1 MGVTTSGI
9 GADRNKKLGIKEKY
23 RLMTRDLGWEPT
35 YRDRAEIFPYENYE
49 GIIVHDWNKWEDP
62 FRLTMDAYWKYQAEK
77 ERKFYA
83 IIDAHAQNNGHL
95 NITDARYLSALKIF
109 LQAISPVEYAAHR
122 GFARVGRE
130 FPGVGTQVACQMQ
143 AIDEIRH
150 AQTQIHAMSNY
161 NRYYNGFHLFADAR
175 DRIWYTSVARS
186 FIDDAMTAGPF
197 EFMIAIGFS
206 FEYVLTNLLFVP
218 FMSGAAYNGDMATVT
233 FGFSAQSDE
242 ARHMTL
248 GLECIKFMLE
258 QDPANLPIVQGWI
271 DKWFWRGFRV
281 LGLVSTMMDYMLPKR
296 VMSWREAWEIYGVE
310 NGGALFRDLARYGI
324 RPPKGWDDAEKAIDH
339 MSHQFML
346 GLYQWSF
353 GTAFHSWIP
362 GEEDLRWLSEKYPT
376 TFDRYYR
383 PRWEHIAKV
392 AAEGNQFKNFGLP
405 RLCQVCQLPG
415 VFTEPDDPTLS
426 CHRHSHYKGEIY
438 HCCSDGC
445 RDIFENEPEKYIQA
459 WLPMPQLFQ
468 APLFGD
474 LGAWMNWVSLR
485 DGEDNGDYAGSI
497 DEKNFR
503 TWRGVATSN
512 F

>member
-1 MGVTTSGI
+1 MSEPV
-9 GADRNKKLGIKEKY
+9 ARKKLGLKERYK
-23 RLMTRDLGWEPT
+23 LQTRDLGWETT
-35 YRDRAEIFPYENYE
+35 YHSKEEVFPYASYE
-49 GIIVHDWNKWEDP
+49 GIKVHDWERWEDP

-83 IIDAHAQNNGHL
+83 IIDAHAQSNGHL
-95 NITDARYLSALKIF
+95 NITDARYLTALKLF
-109 LQAISPVEYAAHR
+109 LQAISPGEYAAHK

-130 FPGVGTQVACQMQ
+130 FPGVGTRVACQMQ

-150 AQTQIHAMSNY
+150 AQTQIHALSNY
-161 NRYYNGFHLFADAR
+161 NRYYNGFHAFADQR
-175 DRIWYTSVARS
+175 DRIWYTSVPRS
-186 FIDDAMTAGPF
+186 FFDDAMSAGPF

-218 FMSGAAYNGDMATVT
+218 FMSGAAYNGDLATVT

-258 QDPANLPIVQGWI
+258 QDPGNVPIVQRWI

-296 VMSWREAWEIYGVE
+296 VMSWREAFAIYGIE
-310 NGGALFRDLARYGI
+310 NGGALFNDLARYGI
-324 RPPKGWDDAEKAIDH
+324 RLPASWNDALEANDH

-362 GEEDLRWLSEKYPT
+362 SEEEMDWLSASYPT

-383 PRWEHIAKV
+383 PRWDHFRKLAAQGQQFRNLGLAK
-392 AAEGNQFKNFGLP
+392 
-405 RLCQVCQLPG
+405 LCQTCQLPV
-415 VFTEPDDPTLS
+415 VFTEPGNPTLQ
-426 CHRHSHYKGEIY
+426 CFRETEYRGDLY
-438 HCCSDGC
+438 HFCSDHC
-445 RDIFENEPEKYIQA
+445 QAIFEHEPEKYMQA
-459 WLPMPQLFQ
+459 WLPMNQLFQ
-468 APLFGD
+468 GTS
-474 LGAWMNWVSLR
+474 GGGGIENWMKWVNLV
-485 DGEDNGDYAGSI
+485 DGQDNGDYEGSQ
-497 DEKNFR
+497 DQRNFR
-503 TWRGVATSN
+503 AWRGLATSN
-512 F
+512 R

>member
-1 MGVTTSGI
+1 MDVKTN
-9 GADRNKKLGIKEKY
+9 NKKLGMKEKY
-23 RLMTRDLGWEPT
+23 RLLTRDLGWEPS
-35 YRDRAEIFPYENYE
+35 YRTQEEIFPYVAYE
-49 GIIVHDWNKWEDP
+49 GIKIHDWDKWEDP

-83 IIDAHAQNNGHL
+83 IVDAHAQNNGHL
-95 NITDARYLSALKIF
+95 NITDARYLSALKLF
-109 LQAISPVEYAAHR
+109 LQAISPGEYAAHR

-150 AQTQIHAMSNY
+150 AQTQIHALSNY
-161 NRYYNGFHLFADAR
+161 NKFYNGFHAFADQR

-186 FIDDAMTAGPF
+186 FFDDAMSAGPF

-248 GLECIKFMLE
+248 GLECIKFLLE
-258 QDPANLPIVQGWI
+258 QDPDNLPIVQGWI

-296 VMSWREAWEIYGVE
+296 VMSWREAWNIYGLE
-310 NGGALFRDLARYGI
+310 NGGALFKDLGRYGI
-324 RPPKGWDDAEKAIDH
+324 RPPKGWDDAESSVDH

-353 GTAFHSWIP
+353 GSSFHAWIP
-362 GEEDLRWLSEKYPT
+362 SDEDLTWLSRKYPD
-376 TFDRYYR
+376 TFDRFYR
-383 PRWEHIAKV
+383 PRWEHIRKLE
-392 AAEGNQFKNFGLP
+392 AAGTPFKNFGLAKM
-405 RLCQVCQLPG
+405 CQTCQLPV
-415 VFTEPDDPTLS
+415 VFTEPGDPGVLCS
-426 CHRHSHYKGEIY
+426 RELDYKGNTY
-438 HCCSDGC
+438 HFCSDGC
-445 RDIFENEPEKYIQA
+445 QHIFENEAEKYVQS
-459 WLPMPQLFQ
+459 WLPLPALFQ
-468 APLFGD
+468 EPLFGD
-474 LGAWMNWVSLR
+474 LAAWMDWVSLK
-485 DGEDNGDYAGSI
+485 DGHDNGDYSVSV
-497 DEKNFR
+497 DKQNFEQ
-503 TWRGVATSN
+503 WRGLSTSN
-512 F
+512 Q